1 MKLIRR
7 LCSGQLH
14 NNIPAIL
21 ADEVLVGPDV
31 VVDAVVVLV
40 ELVLEVLTSWVFQ
53 ELLRHKASSPRLK
66 RKKWNSN
73 VRHNYIF
80 DITIY
85 IIKRC

>member
-1 MKLIRR
+1 MKLIRC

-66 RKKWNSN
+66 REKNGIAMLETTTSLTLQ
-73 VRHNYIF
+73 F
-80 DITIY
+80 TQ
-85 IIKRC
+85 